1 VKGLFH
7 IFCEGI
13 IYCLTQKDT
22 EEVTLG
28 LQTRGFGAGCYHAN
42 LDAKHRSKVH
52 ALWTKNEIQVTVILR
67 GIQSMQRSFFVS
79 SYGLKMLHIWSHA
92 WYSIKESV
100 WESLLDM
107 IICICTI
114 IKMVLFGISKVTTAT
129 TTMTTVQSKKCVVDI

>member
-1 VKGLFH
+1 MKGLFH

-67 GIQSMQRSFFVS
+67 GIQSMQKSFFVS
-79 SYGLKMLHIWSHA
+79 SYGLKMLHI
-92 WYSIKESV
+92 
-100 WESLLDM
+100 
-107 IICICTI
+107 
-114 IKMVLFGISKVTTAT
+114 
-129 TTMTTVQSKKCVVDI
+129 